1 MVAHGQ
7 VFDRK
12 PGYAHCEDPKP
23 LPWTYDGQAGSNPKV
38 RVADHPSRIVDPRAD
53 ERRNP
58 GCRKYER
65 SPNEV
70 ARYAGSGSCLLT
82 RLALG
87 GGHRARLDRR
97 VDLHP
102 RPA

>member
-38 RVADHPSRIVDPRAD
+38 RVADNSLGTGPKPDGQR
-53 ERRNP
+53 
-58 GCRKYER
+58 
-65 SPNEV
+65 
-70 ARYAGSGSCLLT
+70 CL
-82 RLALG
+82 RLIETL
-87 GGHRARLDRR
+87 
-97 VDLHP
+97 
-102 RPA
+102 